1 MTRCKRL
8 LKVALML
15 VISLIFIGGCTNSSK
30 ANNGSKSSENNNNSK
45 YPLKIKN
52 KFGTTVIKQ
61 KPKRIATIQWG
72 NQDVSLAL
80 GVVPVGFSAANFG
93 VKDNSGLLPW
103 TKKKLDQLDEKNP
116 NVYKDTDGLDFEAIA
131 DSKPDVILA
140 AYSGITKEEYK
151 TLSKIA
157 PVVAYPKSAWTTSW
171 KEQIHLDS
179 KGMGMEKQGDKLIKQ
194 TEQKIN
200 TGVKKYPQ
208 LKGKTVTWVNFSAKD
223 LSKFQIYTSADPR
236 PALLK
241 EFGLNYPENITREI
255 KSKNSYS
262 KDFSS
267 EKASVLN
274 DTDIIV
280 GYGDKKLY
288 QALKNDPVLGQVPAI
303 KRGSVAFIDSDS
315 PIVAAGTPT
324 PLSISYTLN
333 EYLSLLGKAAG
344 KVQ

>member
-1 MTRCKRL
+1 
-8 LKVALML
+8 
-15 VISLIFIGGCTNSSK
+15 
-30 ANNGSKSSENNNNSK
+30 
-45 YPLKIKN
+45 
-52 KFGTTVIKQ
+52 
-61 KPKRIATIQWG
+61 
-72 NQDVSLAL
+72 
-80 GVVPVGFSAANFG
+80 
-93 VKDNSGLLPW
+93 
-103 TKKKLDQLDEKNP
+103 
-116 NVYKDTDGLDFEAIA
+116 
-131 DSKPDVILA
+131 
-140 AYSGITKEEYK
+140 
-151 TLSKIA
+151 
-157 PVVAYPKSAWTTSW
+157 
-171 KEQIHLDS
+171 
-179 KGMGMEKQGDKLIKQ
+179 MEKQGDKLIKQ

-288 QALKNDPVLGQVPAI
+288 QAYAWC
-303 KRGSVAFIDSDS
+303 
-315 PIVAAGTPT
+315 
-324 PLSISYTLN
+324 
-333 EYLSLLGKAAG
+333 
-344 KVQ
+344 